1 MHNQDIESVADSKSA
16 HAKTDLDRA
25 APGMVEEGVMV
36 TLTNEENIRIRRK
49 TDKTILTIL
58 TWVYFLQ
65 VLDKGVL
72 GTASIFNLQDTGLV
86 GSQYSLVSS
95 IAPIA
100 QLAWQPFSA
109 WLIVKVPPRILMPS
123 MVLGWGVAAAS
134 TAACNSF
141 AGLVT
146 VRFFLGLFEA
156 GCMSLFTILT
166 GQWYRRVEQPLRVSI
181 WYSMNGTATMGAS
194 ALSYGLGHIPSDVL
208 KPWQTIFLVVGLITI
223 VSAPVVYWKLDN
235 DITSARFLTEHE
247 RQQGVERL
255 RANQTGASSY
265 NFDWSH
271 VFEVALEP
279 KSWLWV
285 VMALLPNMGSA
296 MTSTFGPLIVKGFG
310 FDAYQTSLLNI
321 PFGAVQTVVIIASC
335 WASYKLKLKS
345 AVLAGF
351 MLPVVTGIGM
361 LYGLRHDDESNQ
373 GPLLLAYYLCAFLFS
388 ANPLLL
394 SWVVGNTAGA
404 AKTSTTMALYRVGT
418 SAGALAGPLLF
429 TAEQAPSYL
438 PGIRAVLGLFI
449 ALVGCVALQVL
460 NLAFLNRQHSKRR
473 VSNGKSAEVQDRSM
487 TNAFEADGK
496 VQAPMSD
503 EAAPFLD
510 LTDRKN
516 DEFVYIY

>member
-1 MHNQDIESVADSKSA
+1 MDNQDIESVAHSKSP
-16 HAKTDLDRA
+16 HAKTDLDKS

-36 TLTNEENIRIRRK
+36 TLTNE
-49 TDKTILTIL
+49 DKKDRQNDFDDPYLGILL
-58 TWVYFLQ
+58 TGLGQ
-65 VLDKGVL
+65 GVL
-72 GTASIFNLQDTGLV
+72 GTASIFNLQEDTGLV

-123 MVLGWGVAAAS
+123 MVLGWELAAAS

-156 GCMSLFTILT
+156 GCMPLFTILT

-181 WYSMNGTATMGAS
+181 WYSMNGTATMVAT

-223 VSAPVVYWKLDN
+223 VSAPVVYLKLDN

-255 RANQTGASSY
+255 RADQTGASSY

-271 VFEVALEP
+271 VFDVALEP

-321 PFGAVQTVVIIASC
+321 PFGAVQTVVIVASC

-361 LYGLRHDDESNQ
+361 LYGLRHDDNSNQ

-404 AKTSTTMALYRVGT
+404 AKTSITMALYQV
-418 SAGALAGPLLF
+418 
-429 TAEQAPSYL
+429 EQAPSYL